1 MKRTPR
7 SVDVPGL
14 GHNAP
19 IPVASRVGPLL
30 CSSAI
35 AGKDPVTGQ
44 LPADPFTQAQ
54 NAFVNLRRVLAAGGA
69 TLADVARLAITI
81 QDDGVRGMVNAEWL
95 ACFPDPA
102 DRPARH
108 IVVHELQ
115 HGMALQL
122 EFIAL
127 LHKEG

>member
-1 MKRTPR
+1 MKR
-7 SVDVPGL
+7 SIDVPEL
-14 GHNAP
+14 AHNAP
-19 IPVASRVGPLL
+19 IPVAARVGPLL

-35 AGKDPVTGQ
+35 AGKDPATGQ
-44 LPADPFTQAQ
+44 LPADAAGQAR
-54 NAFVNLRRVLAAGGA
+54 NAFANLRRVLEAGGA
-69 TLADVARLAITI
+69 ALADVAKLAITVK
-81 QDDGVRGMVNAEWL
+81 DNGVREAVNAEWL

-108 IVVHELQ
+108 IVVHDLQ

-127 LHKEG
+127 VSKDQP

>member
-1 MKRTPR
+1 MKRFAR
-7 SVDVPGL
+7 SIHVAGL

-19 IPVASRVGPLL
+19 IPVAARVGPLL

-35 AGKDPVTGQ
+35 AGKDAATGA
-44 LPADPFTQAQ
+44 LPADAATQAK
-54 NAFVNLRRVLAAGGA
+54 NAFANLRRVLEAGGA
-69 TLADVARLAITI
+69 TLADVAKLAITVH
-81 QDDGVRGMVNAEWL
+81 DNSVRDAVNAEWL
-95 ACFPDPA
+95 ACFPDPD

-127 LHKEG
+127 VH